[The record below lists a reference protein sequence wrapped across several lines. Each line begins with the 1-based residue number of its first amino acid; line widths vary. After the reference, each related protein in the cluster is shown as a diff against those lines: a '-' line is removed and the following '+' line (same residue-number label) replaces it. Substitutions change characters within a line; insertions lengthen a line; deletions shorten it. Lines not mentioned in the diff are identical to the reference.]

1 MKKLNQRLGL
11 KKTELLVFIVF
22 FLINLRILGWF
33 QYPNIIV
40 GGDLRPPFVLEAFM
54 KRVSY
59 TWNEIDFGV
68 PSVYAPRILD
78 PFYFFISV
86 LETLGANAYIAE
98 MITVFLMYFFSSILM
113 YVFVKQLTGGNVTA
127 SFVAAI
133 YLISNVYLINDREV
147 TAIGFIDLALMILPS
162 LITFVK
168 GLETRSYKL
177 MALSGILAVLTQ
189 TTFPNY
195 RTLLMF
201 LIMVC
206 LVLLF
211 LSLGKRIRFAPE
223 KGHVSLNVS
232 LPYHLLKLLA
242 VAGAVFLLASLWV
255 IVITIS
261 NFGTLT
267 SAYAQIVSPWFI
279 GGLKMY
285 DVTRLIVRWGFYNGG
300 LGVPYLPYGNVYLTN
315 PLLIFSCYL
324 PAVIAFASLFLSKER
339 KIAVFF
345 GTVAVISLFL
355 TSGFSSFGD
364 YGTRLYSDLMDLV
377 FLKVFREASNW
388 IFFVIAS
395 FGILIGCTVSALC
408 RVLKRNW
415 SKLLVIG
422 LVVVMFL
429 YTSYPLTTGDVTR
442 NWLDLNIK
450 GSFLPSS
457 YVQLNEE
464 LPTEYWSIL
473 LPQRTTYVVYNFTE
487 GNFSCGNPYPLIFS
501 KPVISGTGTE
511 YIQARNLDLINAVNY
526 QILYGK
532 YENVASKGIA
542 SASSVENNTLTPDK
556 AIDMNYTTRWSSSTG
571 FPQWFQIEWDKPQE
585 LWNTAIYFESA
596 LASDFAIETWN
607 GSRWIIQTTVTNN
620 TSWMYGYQ
628 FPQLVSTKR
637 LAIYFYKAEN
647 PQFNSVSMWELQ
659 VYAQTESVSKLMGIL
674 GIKNIIL
681 EKDIISGHLNT
692 VNDLKLDE
700 YKGFTPIREWDEM
713 TLYENAYALEKIF
726 VADNVLTYSDFTNFY
741 KPIQD
746 LEWST
751 LQHSI
756 FLPNSSSPNPSLTM
770 PKSLVW
776 RETSSTSF
784 QANVES
790 SGQFYLVLLES
801 YDENWKAFSNGN
813 LLPEES
819 HVEVNGFANGW
830 LIKDTGNLV
839 IKIEYETQSLLEISA
854 VASAILPAL
863 VLLVLSRK
871 DIKKVA
877 RAIRSRHAK
886 ADRVHST

>member
-1 MKKLNQRLGL
+1 LRKLKQRLGL
-11 KKTELLVFIVF
+11 KKTELLVLIVF
-22 FLINLRILGWF
+22 FLINLRILAWF

-54 KRVSY
+54 KRVAY

-78 PFYFFISV
+78 PFYFFTTV
-86 LETLGANAYIAE
+86 FETLGASACIAQ

-147 TAIGFIDLALMILPS
+147 TAIGFIDLALMILPC

-195 RTLLMF
+195 RTLLIF

-206 LVLLF
+206 LVLVF
-211 LSLGKRIRFAPE
+211 LSLGKRIHFAPA
-223 KGHVSLNVS
+223 KGHVSLNVN

-242 VAGAVFLLASLWV
+242 VAGTVFLLASLWV

-345 GTVAVISLFL
+345 GTIAVISLLL

-364 YGTRLYSDLMDLV
+364 YGTRLYSDLMELV

-388 IFFVIAS
+388 IFFVIVS
-395 FGILIGCTVSALC
+395 FGVLIGCTISALC
-408 RVLKRNW
+408 QVLKKNW

-422 LVVVMFL
+422 LVVAMFL
-429 YTSYPLTTGDVTR
+429 YTSYPLTTGEVTR

-450 GSFLPSS
+450 GSYLPSS

-542 SASSVENNTLTPDK
+542 SASSEENSTLTPDK
-556 AIDMNYTTRWSSSTG
+556 AIDMDYTTRWSSGAG

-620 TSWMYGYQ
+620 TSWMYEYQ
-628 FPQLVSTKR
+628 FPQLVSTTR
-637 LAIYFYKAEN
+637 LAIYFYKAGN

-659 VYAQTESVSKLMGIL
+659 VYAQTESVSKFMGIL
-674 GIKNIIL
+674 GIKDIIL

-700 YKGFTPIREWDEM
+700 YKEFTPIREWNEM

-726 VADNVLTYSDFTNFY
+726 VADNVLRYSDFANFY

-751 LQHSI
+751 LQRSV
-756 FLPNSSSPNPSLTM
+756 FLPNSSSANLSLTM

-776 RETSSTSF
+776 REISPTSF

-790 SGQFYLVLLES
+790 SGQFCLVLLES
-801 YDENWKAFSNGN
+801 YDENWKVFSNGN

-877 RAIRSRHAK
+877 RAIRSRRAK